1 MTAMPTLSALLQL
14 TGQQSSRFP
23 TNSRYRGVDT
33 TTLTTT
39 DGRTVVYL
47 LRRFVPPPESLAL
60 VQQHIV
66 AQGDRLD
73 NLAAKYFG
81 DPILYWRMCDAN
93 GAMRPADLTE
103 TIGLALRVTMAQEI
117 PGQNL

>member
-1 MTAMPTLSALLQL
+1 MSMPTLSALLQF

-33 TTLTTT
+33 NTLSTS

-47 LRRFVPPPESLAL
+47 LRRFVPPPDSLAL
-60 VQQHIV
+60 VQQHLV

-93 GAMRPADLTE
+93 AAMRPTELTE
-103 TIGLALRVTMAQEI
+103 TIGRALRVTMAQGI
-117 PGQNL
+117 PGQNV